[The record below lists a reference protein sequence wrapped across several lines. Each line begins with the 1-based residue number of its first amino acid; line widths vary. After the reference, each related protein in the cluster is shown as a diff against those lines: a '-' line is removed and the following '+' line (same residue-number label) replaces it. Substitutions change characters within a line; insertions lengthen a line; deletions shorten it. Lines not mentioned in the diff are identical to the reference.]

1 MSMKNKVAALAFVA
15 LSATA
20 ASSAAQAQVN
30 TAPDG
35 VSWNLAPSLT
45 FSGSGMNSID
55 LNSYSGKI
63 NGSNIMTFG
72 SGDSAG
78 QISFTGGSYSSVLP
92 SGTRMVGALLGS
104 ATINFTTQQKFYAMN
119 WGTVDTSNV
128 LSFYNGDALVY
139 STTGATALAGRQSF
153 SATGFY
159 DAQFSF
165 AEVRFTKVVLTETTP
180 GYGFEVSNIAYSAEA
195 VDVAP
200 IPLNAASLGGLMSF
214 LMMLAMRGK
223 GGTQVMVRMALASIM
238 PRRRGMA

>member
-1 MSMKNKVAALAFVA
+1 MKSFKNISRALVLVGALA
-15 LSATA
+15 SAQ
-20 ASSAAQAQVN
+20 SAFAQVS
-30 TAPDG
+30 TAENG

-92 SGTRMVGALLGS
+92 SGTRMVGALLGE
-104 ATINFTTQQKFYAMN
+104 ATINFATQQQFFGMN
-119 WGTVDTSNV
+119 WGSVDTSNV
-128 LSFYNGDALVY
+128 LSFYNGTQLVY
-139 STTGATALAGRQSF
+139 STTGANAVAGAQSV
-153 SATGFY
+153 SANGSY
-159 DAQFSF
+159 SAGFSF
-165 AEVRFTKVVLTETTP
+165 AEVGFTKVVLMETTA
-180 GYGFEVSNIAYSAEA
+180 GRGFEVNSMTYSAEA
-195 VDVAP
+195 MDVAP

-223 GGTQVMVRMALASIM
+223 GGTQVMVRMAFASIM